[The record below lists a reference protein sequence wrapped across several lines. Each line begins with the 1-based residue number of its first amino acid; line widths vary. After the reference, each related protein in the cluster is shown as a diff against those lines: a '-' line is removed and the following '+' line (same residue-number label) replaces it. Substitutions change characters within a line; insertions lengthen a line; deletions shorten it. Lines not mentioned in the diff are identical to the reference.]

1 VGYEGALSL
10 EFVATVDR
18 TPANPYG
25 PQVETRPVNISPQQR
40 QFIIDHGSN
49 LLSAEFYS
57 SLFGRSM
64 DVLRPLVARS

>member
-1 VGYEGALSL
+1 
-10 EFVATVDR
+10 
-18 TPANPYG
+18 
-25 PQVETRPVNISPQQR
+25 VNISPQQR

-49 LLSAEFYS
+49 LLSDEFYS